1 MMVAAMAAMKV
12 PPILSQYDVNRKT
25 KFFLMEVEGNGE
37 KKNNDGD
44 RSEVSGEK
52 MRKKMDVE
60 WRQ

>member
-1 MMVAAMAAMKV
+1 
-12 PPILSQYDVNRKT
+12 
-25 KFFLMEVEGNGE
+25 MEK